1 MYPRGTIYRVGSSKH
16 GQINL
21 HLPFWLKVGY
31 LLGRGVGAGL
41 IASAVVGFIFTY
53 GPMVK
58 EELLYSVSGPRSQ
71 SETFQ
76 SVRADQNATREE
88 AGSLGLSAYFSL
100 YIPKINAKSEII
112 ANVDA
117 GDPKEYLSALGQG
130 IAHAKGTHFPGQG
143 ETIFL
148 FSHSTDSSA
157 NLARYNA
164 VFYLLRK
171 LEAGDKII
179 VFFADKKYE
188 YQVTQKL
195 TTPAKDVS
203 WFSYDDGEET
213 LVLQT
218 CDPPGTTFR
227 RLIVVAKRAS

>member
-1 MYPRGTIYRVGSSKH
+1 MYPKGTIYEIGSSKH
-16 GQINL
+16 GHVNL

-31 LLGRGVGAGL
+31 LLARGVGAGL

-53 GPMVK
+53 GPIVK
-58 EELLYSVSGPRSQ
+58 EELLYSVLGPRSQ
-71 SETFQ
+71 SETPQ
-76 SVRADQNATREE
+76 GARADQNSVREE

-100 YIPKINAKSEII
+100 VIPKINAKSEII
-112 ANVDA
+112 ANVDS
-117 GDPKEYLSALGQG
+117 GNPKEYLSALGQG
-130 IAHAKGTHFPGQG
+130 VAHAKGTHFPGQG

-148 FSHSTDSSA
+148 FSHSTDSPA

-164 VFYLLRK
+164 VFYLLKK

-179 VFFADKKYE
+179 VFFADQKYE
-188 YQVTQKL
+188 YQVTERL
-195 TTPAKDVS
+195 TTSAKDVS
-203 WFSYDDGEET
+203 WFSYDDGQET

-218 CDPPGTTFR
+218 CDPPGTTFK